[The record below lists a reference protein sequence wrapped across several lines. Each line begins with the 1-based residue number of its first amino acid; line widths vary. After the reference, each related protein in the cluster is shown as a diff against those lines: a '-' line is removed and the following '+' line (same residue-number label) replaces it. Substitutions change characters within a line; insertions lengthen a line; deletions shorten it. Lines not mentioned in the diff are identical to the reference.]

1 MYKVGSNSAY
11 VGSKAGENFS
21 VFIVNLQSLKQQIS
35 FSAYS
40 FKLLIASLDA
50 EGLFQR
56 SRRAKWVS

>member
-1 MYKVGSNSAY
+1 MGSNSAY

-56 SRRAKWVS
+56 SRRAK